1 MELANAVAYPHAGF
15 ARPIIFMS
23 ATPWRIFFDEQN
35 VAKLFDFS
43 LFVSIPEGE
52 THVDFQIAGT
62 KGYIAPKVLLE
73 AKCNEKYDVHSFGM
87 LLLDLLTGQKI
98 TSFCRDKRLG
108 VENYLWDLL
117 KKYVEENGLNEMVD
131 PMIIE
136 EGLCPRKEQL
146 LQDYLDFAFKC
157 VSESPEE
164 RPTMIDMAKQLRQ
177 MYLSWIKRRA
187 PLFSLS
193 SILIDHPQI
202 MYSCLGAIK
211 NSGKEDK
218 EKCIMRNGKNLLE
231 NLISSFNG
239 KRKPILSFS
248 AEELKIATNNYDLQR
263 VKTQGFVYQL
273 YNAFLHGRP
282 MSVMKFQNNDKYD
295 AYEWCLKNIVFASQM
310 SHSNILMLIGCCLE
324 TQIPVLVFE
333 SVSSGILAN
342 YIHGPRPSHFEPFLL
357 THRLKI
363 AMEIANALAY
373 LHVGFPRPI
382 VFKNIKLSSIL
393 FDEDHV
399 AKLFDFS
406 LAESIPDGETHIKD
420 AIPIGIMGFVATE
433 YVTTGDYNEKCDVF
447 SFGVLLLVLLTGQKL
462 YSIDEAGDRH
472 WLLNRVKK
480 HIECNT
486 FDEIVD
492 PVIREELC
500 IQSSEKDKQV
510 QAFVELAV
518 KCVSESAEDRP
529 TMIDVAKQLRQAYRF
544 GW

>member
-1 MELANAVAYPHAGF
+1 MDG
-15 ARPIIFMS
+15 
-23 ATPWRIFFDEQN
+23 
-35 VAKLFDFS
+35 
-43 LFVSIPEGE
+43 
-52 THVDFQIAGT
+52 
-62 KGYIAPKVLLE
+62 
-73 AKCNEKYDVHSFGM
+73 
-87 LLLDLLTGQKI
+87 
-98 TSFCRDKRLG
+98 
-108 VENYLWDLL
+108 
-117 KKYVEENGLNEMVD
+117 
-131 PMIIE
+131 
-136 EGLCPRKEQL
+136 
-146 LQDYLDFAFKC
+146 
-157 VSESPEE
+157 
-164 RPTMIDMAKQLRQ
+164 
-177 MYLSWIKRRA
+177 IKRRA

-282 MSVMKFQNNDKYD
+282 VSVMKFQNNDKYD

>member
-1 MELANAVAYPHAGF
+1 MN
-15 ARPIIFMS
+15 
-23 ATPWRIFFDEQN
+23 
-35 VAKLFDFS
+35 
-43 LFVSIPEGE
+43 
-52 THVDFQIAGT
+52 
-62 KGYIAPKVLLE
+62 
-73 AKCNEKYDVHSFGM
+73 
-87 LLLDLLTGQKI
+87 
-98 TSFCRDKRLG
+98 
-108 VENYLWDLL
+108 
-117 KKYVEENGLNEMVD
+117 
-131 PMIIE
+131 
-136 EGLCPRKEQL
+136 
-146 LQDYLDFAFKC
+146 
-157 VSESPEE
+157 
-164 RPTMIDMAKQLRQ
+164 
-177 MYLSWIKRRA
+177 
-187 PLFSLS
+187 
-193 SILIDHPQI
+193 
-202 MYSCLGAIK
+202 SCLGAIK
-211 NSGKEDK
+211 NSEKEDK
-218 EKCIMRNGKNLLE
+218 EKCVMRNGKNLLE
-231 NLISSFNG
+231 KLISSFNG

-282 MSVMKFQNNDKYD
+282 MSVK
-295 AYEWCLKNIVFASQM
+295 
-310 SHSNILMLIGCCLE
+310 